1 MHRGAFSEDDD
12 QPQRFGANFRN
23 KLLTSRYRLL
33 LARSLITRGTEVS
46 KSEQSSHPADS
57 PRNWRAS
64 GANHCDHE
72 HRCKCASEKREEN
85 LISDRIECGR
95 NAFVIYTLRSCR
107 RRH

>member
-23 KLLTSRYRLL
+23 KLLTSQYRLL

-46 KSEQSSHPADS
+46 NSEQSFQPADS

-64 GANHCDHE
+64 GANHCNH
-72 HRCKCASEKREEN
+72 K
-85 LISDRIECGR
+85 
-95 NAFVIYTLRSCR
+95 CR
-107 RRH
+107 RKSMRKRTGRTKWEKI